1 MNDLYF
7 RRLIR
12 GAAWKIFT
20 RIELD
25 DNDMHPKQCTQNLFW
40 FNGEATS
47 GDFLCCSTPP
57 RQRGIQAGLPIHP
70 ISRCITFFFHS
81 RFAPSV
87 PAKDLFPSKRK
98 APKSPR
104 RFRPGPVREWDGMQK
119 RVRDHV
125 IGKNTAPEM
134 SHWLLVTART
144 AENGERKDR
153 AATQD
158 AIQASNGALRLDAL
172 GN

>member
-7 RRLIR
+7 RGLIR
-12 GAAWKIFT
+12 KAAWRNFSLGAK
-20 RIELD
+20 LD

-70 ISRCITFFFHS
+70 ISRCITFFFIL

-119 RVRDHV
+119 MVRDHV

-134 SHWLLVTART
+134 SSLAAGYSEDRGKRR
-144 AENGERKDR
+144 AERPGSDTRRHSSE
-153 AATQD
+153 
-158 AIQASNGALRLDAL
+158 
-172 GN
+172 